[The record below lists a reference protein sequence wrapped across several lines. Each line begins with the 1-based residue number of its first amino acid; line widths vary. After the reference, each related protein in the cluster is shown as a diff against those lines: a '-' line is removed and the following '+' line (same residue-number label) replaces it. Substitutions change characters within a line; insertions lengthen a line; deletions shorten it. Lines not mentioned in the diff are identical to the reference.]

1 MNENMKSIDVIMCTY
16 NSRRRGLLSFVLES
30 IKNYVPVNR
39 LIVIDKHSNDG
50 TVELVKQYFQ
60 NNSFIVRTN
69 VNIAYAR
76 YIGIKLV
83 ETEWFAF
90 IDDDAIILP
99 SWWQTLSKYISFKV
113 GAVEGSY
120 VNLPD
125 VYGDLCNSL
134 KRDPEI
140 KLTRRLSI
148 REFTGRD
155 VIIYGLNPVRGVLN
169 NVIIRREAVVDWKP
183 PIKAGAYED
192 YMITQHVINKGFRWI
207 VVGKPVA
214 LHGMPP
220 RDKFLRLYSSIR
232 KGLWEGAGIKYT
244 DIPKDFIVLYSLSRL
259 GGALIKLFRNKDVYD
274 LAMRIAF
281 LLSLPTYKYLSP
293 RR

>member
-1 MNENMKSIDVIMCTY
+1 
-16 NSRRRGLLSFVLES
+16 
-30 IKNYVPVNR
+30 
-39 LIVIDKHSNDG
+39 
-50 TVELVKQYFQ
+50 
-60 NNSFIVRTN
+60 
-69 VNIAYAR
+69 
-76 YIGIKLV
+76 V

-99 SWWQTLSKYISFKV
+99 SWWQTLSKYIAPKV

-125 VYGDLCNSL
+125 VYGDLRNSL
-134 KRDPEI
+134 KERKMDTEI

-207 VVGKPVA
+207 VVEKPVA

-244 DIPKDFIVLYSLSRL
+244 DIPKDFTVLYSLSRL
-259 GGALIKLFRNKDVYD
+259 GGALIKLLRNKDVYD

-281 LLSLPTYKYLSP
+281 LLSLPTDKYLSP

>member
-76 YIGIKLV
+76 YMGIKLV

-99 SWWQTLSKYISFKV
+99 SCGKLSQNIL
-113 GAVEGSY
+113 A
-120 VNLPD
+120 P
-125 VYGDLCNSL
+125 
-134 KRDPEI
+134 
-140 KLTRRLSI
+140 KL
-148 REFTGRD
+148 
-155 VIIYGLNPVRGVLN
+155 
-169 NVIIRREAVVDWKP
+169 A
-183 PIKAGAYED
+183 
-192 YMITQHVINKGFRWI
+192 Q
-207 VVGKPVA
+207 
-214 LHGMPP
+214 
-220 RDKFLRLYSSIR
+220 
-232 KGLWEGAGIKYT
+232 
-244 DIPKDFIVLYSLSRL
+244 
-259 GGALIKLFRNKDVYD
+259 
-274 LAMRIAF
+274 
-281 LLSLPTYKYLSP
+281 
-293 RR
+293 